1 MSRFLGIVSIL
12 AVVILAM
19 AFAAANAGNR
29 VTLELGI
36 MTLFRV
42 PVTLVAFSGLLTG
55 MLVMFATGV
64 YSDLKVRRILRERL
78 AQEAQAE
85 QRWIDG
91 NQQDLF
97 ATPLEDEVQE
107 GDDDDDEEEE
117 EEDLYPEDEGQDEE
131 GAMDEVGPVA
141 GDSEGAAELAVEE
154 VAPPPT
160 LQEHPQDPVQDHA
173 RELTEDSEE
182 EPKE

>member
-12 AVVILAM
+12 AVALLAM

-36 MTLFRV
+36 FTLFRV
-42 PVTLVAFSGLLTG
+42 PVTLVAVSGLLAG

-64 YSDLKVRRILRERL
+64 YSDLKVRHILRERL
-78 AQEAQAE
+78 AQEAQEE

-91 NQQDLF
+91 NQRDLF
-97 ATPLEDEVQE
+97 A
-107 GDDDDDEEEE
+107 GDVERVEQEEEE
-117 EEDLYPEDEGQDEE
+117 QEEEE
-131 GAMDEVGPVA
+131 Q
-141 GDSEGAAELAVEE
+141 EE
-154 VAPPPT
+154 EEIEEEAI
-160 LQEHPQDPVQDHA
+160 E
-173 RELTEDSEE
+173 EE

>member
-12 AVVILAM
+12 AVVLLAM

-29 VTLELGI
+29 VTLDLGI
-36 MTLFRV
+36 LTLFRV

-78 AQEAQAE
+78 AQEAQEE
-85 QRWIDG
+85 QRWTDG
-91 NQQDLF
+91 SQQDLF
-97 ATPLEDEVQE
+97 AADEPDAGEDAALAPVPPPLAPEPEPLAPEPALLDRAPE
-107 GDDDDDEEEE
+107 GDA
-117 EEDLYPEDEGQDEE
+117 PGQ
-131 GAMDEVGPVA
+131 EVN
-141 GDSEGAAELAVEE
+141 E
-154 VAPPPT
+154 
-160 LQEHPQDPVQDHA
+160 
-173 RELTEDSEE
+173 EE